1 MAMSKMDFNQLQSM
15 TVSLDASDRAC
26 QHQISDLR
34 RLMDSAC
41 DQGDISIREWRMLL
55 EKVALVQGQIR
66 MR

>member
-15 TVSLDASDRAC
+15 TVSLDATHHAC
-26 QHQISDLR
+26 QHHITDLR

-41 DQGDISIREWRMLL
+41 DQGDISIREWRTLL
-55 EKVALVQGQIR
+55 EQVAQVQGQIR